1 MDHTSS
7 SSSLSSSS
15 SQSSPLLALPP
26 ELIEHIISLA
36 TESSRRSELKGVL
49 FTCKKLHEIT
59 LPFWVK
65 TYWFDER
72 STVFKFLRYIT
83 ITQPG
88 LAACVKKLEL
98 LCTCNKYGLKIGGM
112 QDRAEAS
119 AITNNLLRSAYPL
132 ASGDYEARGYEPH
145 QTAVHTLLA
154 ACSMVETLVLPRT
167 CVLVRDPVRS
177 AGSNAPEPAVRP
189 LSALRHVT
197 LTSDPHYFNECLAGM
212 WWLGKYR
219 WLKNTVYLLQ
229 LPNIRDFDIS
239 EATGLYSEQDLSLQ
253 NVPTLPEGQSNVE
266 NMRIHLSVLSPPVLR
281 KLVRCSKRL
290 KTFEYSIDWFLQSM
304 HIGSLPQF
312 RAGDAM
318 EAIQVHA
325 GTLEALRLEFGD
337 DFGKP
342 GQGDLPDDRVYLGL
356 GLRQM
361 TALKILSASMQAL
374 TGLLDLL
381 PIDHPDHT
389 AHPRT
394 REGAPRLV
402 QCLPPN
408 LEELTITNCG
418 RAIVEQAQELLDAVA
433 SGSFPHL
440 RVVALAFN
448 IERPLVRSVRFTCAA
463 PDVTVQRRYEGLK
476 ERSSRVGLSGEQL
489 ENVIAGRRAA
499 GLPVAYHH

>member
-1 MDHTSS
+1 MDHTNS

-15 SQSSPLLALPP
+15 SQSSPLPALPP
-26 ELIEHIISLA
+26 ELIERIISLA
-36 TESSRRSELKGVL
+36 SESSQRSELRGVL

-98 LCTCNKYGLKIGGM
+98 LCTCDRYSLKIGGM

-132 ASGDYEARGYEPH
+132 SSGDYEARGYKSQ
-145 QTAVHTLLA
+145 QTAVHVLLA
-154 ACSMVETLVLPRT
+154 ACTRVETLVLPRT

-177 AGSNAPEPAVRP
+177 TGINAPEPAVRP
-189 LSALRHVT
+189 LGALRHVT
-197 LTSDPHYFNECLAGM
+197 LMSEPHCFNESLAGM
-212 WWLGKYR
+212 WWVNKYL

-253 NVPTLPEGQSNVE
+253 HVPTLPEGQSNVE
-266 NMRIHLSVLSPPVLR
+266 NMRFHLSVLSPPVLR

-290 KTFEYSIDWFLQSM
+290 KTFEYSVDWFLQGIY
-304 HIGSLPQF
+304 IGSLPQF

-318 EAIQVHA
+318 EAIKVHA

-342 GQGDLPDDRVYLGL
+342 DQEDLPDDRVYLGL

-361 TALKILSASMQAL
+361 TALRILSASMQAL

-381 PIDHPDHT
+381 PVDHPNPT

-402 QCLPPN
+402 QCLAPN

-418 RAIVEQAQELLDAVA
+418 RAILEQVQELLDAVA

-448 IERPLVRSVRFTCAA
+448 IEQPPPGSVQLTCAA
-463 PDVTVQRRYEGLK
+463 PDVTIQLRYESLK
-476 ERSSRVGLSGEQL
+476 QRSSRVGLSGEHL
-489 ENVIAGRRAA
+489 DNFIARRQAT
-499 GLPVAYHH
+499 GLPVGLH